1 MKYKE
6 LLTWLK
12 ANGYLRNLD
21 IDILLEKYLKEKY
34 PEDIIQK
41 IIKAIGDFEEVPE
54 NYNLINSRKDDIVK
68 ARHISAILIRCNS
81 SKTLD
86 NIVCYF
92 GFKNKSTII
101 HSHKVIDNLLA
112 TDKEFR
118 IKFNNYL
125 KYLNL
130 KYVKYGKT

>member
-12 ANGYLRNLD
+12 ENGYLPNLD
-21 IDILLEKYLKEKY
+21 IDVLLKLYLNSELPTKT
-34 PEDIIQK
+34 PEQ
-41 IIKAIGDFEEVPE
+41 IIKLIGILEEVP
-54 NYNLINSRKDDIVK
+54 DDY
-68 ARHISAILIRCNS
+68 A
-81 SKTLD
+81 TQ
-86 NIVCYF
+86 
-92 GFKNKSTII
+92 KNKKIEIVTARQIAITLIKCNIRLSLNDIGYLFNKNHATII